1 MQGRGNLYLGRP
13 ARYDWDKGLRFGDK
27 FLRSGPMAKTKIN
40 RVVVKVGSSIL
51 SDGDNIAQDRLD
63 ALAVFL
69 GEAKKSGRDVI
80 LVTSAAV
87 ASGATARTLDHKMN
101 ISKKALAAVGQPILM
116 SHYERAFAK
125 VGELTAQILL
135 TEEDFDS
142 RKRTQIFA
150 DIIDKLLDN
159 DIIPIV
165 NENDISTTEDQVFG
179 DNDRLSAHVAHYTE
193 SPLLIILSDIDG
205 LYDKNPRTHNDAKLI
220 GKVDDVTDEMIAGVV
235 NVAGEFASGG
245 MRTKLVA
252 ARFLLQRGRRMF
264 LANGFA
270 LDSAREFLLNER
282 QTSGT
287 IFENDFKPLSPNP
300 PMHGRI

>member
-1 MQGRGNLYLGRP
+1 
-13 ARYDWDKGLRFGDK
+13 
-27 FLRSGPMAKTKIN
+27 MATTKTN
-40 RVVVKVGSSIL
+40 RIVVKVGSSIL
-51 SDGDNIAQDRLD
+51 SDGDRIAQDRLD
-63 ALAVFL
+63 ALAGFIS
-69 GEAKKSGRDVI
+69 EAKKSGKDVI

-87 ASGATARTLDHKMN
+87 ASGATALSLDHKVN

-125 VGELTAQILL
+125 VKELTAQILL

-150 DIIDKLLDN
+150 EIIDKLLAN
-159 DIIPIV
+159 NIIPIV
-165 NENDISTTEDQVFG
+165 NENDISTTADQVFG

-205 LYDKNPRTHNDAKLI
+205 LYDKNPTTHSDAKLI
-220 GKVDDVTDEMIAGVV
+220 AQVSNVSDEMIGDIV
-235 NVAGEFASGG
+235 NVTGEFASGG

-264 LANGFA
+264 LANGFD
-270 LDSAREFLLNER
+270 LDSAREFLLNDR
-282 QTSGT
+282 QVSGT

-300 PMHGRI
+300 PMHGRG

>member
-1 MQGRGNLYLGRP
+1 MIHG
-13 ARYDWDKGLRFGDK
+13 
-27 FLRSGPMAKTKIN
+27 MAKTKTN

-51 SDGDNIAQDRLD
+51 SDGDQIAQDRLD
-63 ALAVFL
+63 ALAQL
-69 GEAKKSGRDVI
+69 IGEAKKSGRDVI

-87 ASGATARTLDHKMN
+87 ASGATALTLDHKIH

-116 SHYERAFAK
+116 SHYERAFAE

-150 DIIDKLLDN
+150 DIIDTLLDN

-165 NENDISTTEDQVFG
+165 NENDISTTEDQIFG

-205 LYDKNPRTHNDAKLI
+205 LYDKNPRTHSDAKLI
-220 GKVDDVTDEMIAGVV
+220 NKVPNVTDEMIAAVA
-235 NVAGEFASGG
+235 NVSGGFASGG

-264 LANGFA
+264 LANGFTLA
-270 LDSAREFLLNER
+270 PAREFLINDR

-287 IFENDFKPLSPNP
+287 IFENDFNPLSPNP
-300 PMHGRI
+300 PMHGMV